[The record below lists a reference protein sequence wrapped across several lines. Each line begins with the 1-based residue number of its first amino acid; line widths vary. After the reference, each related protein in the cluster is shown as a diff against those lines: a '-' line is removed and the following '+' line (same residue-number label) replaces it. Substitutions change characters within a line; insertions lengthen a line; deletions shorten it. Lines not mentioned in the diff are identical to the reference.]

1 MLQLGFSAL
10 KIQILAHIIV
20 FSKTLGQAQLQGFL
34 PTVRLWQGYGYR
46 EEWRIRVK
54 NPTHYTYMQITAEQT
69 IITPLLCVCA
79 FFFFLMQ
86 QRIEGFYYTGISYTF
101 YNLRS
106 TKLFTKNI
114 STWNPDNW
122 YVSYFWWWNKRLW
135 IILLYKNLLELI
147 IHSIKLLEFSP
158 WSVFTRTCD
167 HKGL

>member
-46 EEWRIRVK
+46 EEWRISQESYPLHIHANNSRT
-54 NPTHYTYMQITAEQT
+54 NYHYST
-69 IITPLLCVCA
+69 IMCVC
-79 FFFFLMQ
+79 FFFLMQ